1 MSATLDP
8 GNGWRVL
15 SGVVFCLFS
24 GWVEGAAQAPK
35 KPFADRPIQVLV
47 GFPSGGIFDSA
58 NRVIIG
64 RMSSELGVRMISVP
78 SPGASGAIAMQKVA
92 RGTPDGHTLMLVPTA
107 TLLARPLMMGLPVDR
122 RDFSP
127 IATTAINFT
136 MIAVRNDHRWKSFDD
151 LIKDTRANP
160 GKYAYALPAIGGNPH
175 FAMEL
180 IARAADIRVVA
191 VPYQG
196 SPQAILGVLG
206 NEAEFVVTDNAH
218 AQIRALATLNAKR
231 SPSQPNVPTLREL
244 GYDIEMFSRFFLV
257 APKGTPAAALTA
269 LEAAARTA
277 IEDPEVRRLLERLQ
291 LEPMFESSRELA
303 KVLDAQA
310 PVYRKLIEDLGLARS
325 QPSEQPK

>member
-1 MSATLDP
+1 MSHEIQGVKRCSALAAAAMC
-8 GNGWRVL
+8 VL
-15 SGVVFCLFS
+15 LAAVAQV
-24 GWVEGAAQAPK
+24 AQAQK

-64 RMSSELGVRMISVP
+64 RMASELGVRMISVP

-122 RDFSP
+122 RDFAP

-151 LIKDTRANP
+151 LIRDTRANP
-160 GKYAYALPAIGGNPH
+160 GKYSYALPAIGGNPH

-180 IARAADIRVVA
+180 ISRTAKINVVA

-218 AQIRALATLNAKR
+218 AQIRPLATLNAKR

-257 APKGTPAAALTA
+257 APKGTPAAALKA
-269 LEAAARTA
+269 LEDAARIA
-277 IEDPEVRRLLERLQ
+277 VNDPEVRGLLERLQ
-291 LEPMFESSRELA
+291 LEPTFESSRELA

-310 PVYRKLIEDLGLARS
+310 PVYKKLIEDLGLARS